1 MTNEEF
7 KQLIKKHQVKQSFVR
22 LLPGIILR
30 FYKDTISED
39 LWCSEWKAE
48 GGSINVTVKPLDRYT
63 WAFHWHKYVNDC
75 HNLRESI
82 KQAPDAAKGLAKYV
96 DFKHRTIKRKAF
108 NEIWYSAKCNA
119 FNEIWYSAIGFML
132 KDKRVE

>member
-1 MTNEEF
+1 MTNKEF

-22 LLPGIILR
+22 IIGKTILR

-48 GGSINVTVKPLDRYT
+48 GGSVNVTVKPLDRYT
-63 WAFHWHKYVNDC
+63 WAFHWHKYTAEC

-82 KQAPDAAKGLAKYV
+82 KQVPDVVTNLAKYIY
-96 DFKHRTIKRKAF
+96 FEPYTAMY
-108 NEIWYSAKCNA
+108 NEFHKIL
-119 FNEIWYSAIGFML
+119 YSAIDFML